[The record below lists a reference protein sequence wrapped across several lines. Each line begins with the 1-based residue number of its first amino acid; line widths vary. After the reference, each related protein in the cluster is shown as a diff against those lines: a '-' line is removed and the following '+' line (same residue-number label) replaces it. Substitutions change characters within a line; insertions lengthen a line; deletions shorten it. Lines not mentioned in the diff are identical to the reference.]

1 MTRGA
6 STLAVEQ
13 LQVEIVPRLTR
24 RGRPNAEIVR
34 GVTFSLSAGE
44 RLGLVGESGCGKT
57 TVLLALLDLL
67 PQEARVSGAMAIDD
81 VEIFSDRHDER
92 DRHRWTTISMI
103 FQGAMNVLNP
113 VRTIEWQIAEP
124 IRVHEGVPAAT
135 ARNRAGELLEQVGI
149 SKARGRSY
157 PHELSGGMRQRV
169 SLAMALACSPQFLL
183 ADEPTTA
190 LDVMVQ
196 AQVLDLI
203 HDVTRELGLATVFVS
218 HDLSLVSEFCDR
230 LAVMYAGRIVE
241 LTSTR
246 AAATEAQH
254 PYTQLLLDA
263 VPDLDGDAGFASI
276 AGSPPPPHLLPNGCA
291 FADRCPR
298 QKELCRTHQPAPR
311 VVSGGHIVE
320 CHFPG

>member
-1 MTRGA
+1 MNLGA
-6 STLAVEQ
+6 STLAVEH
-13 LQVEIVPRLTR
+13 LQVYMPSRS
-24 RGRPNAEIVR
+24 GRDGANAEIVR
-34 GVTFSLSAGE
+34 DVSFSLSAGE

-67 PQEARVSGAMAIDD
+67 PQEAGTGGVMSIGD
-81 VEIFSDRHDER
+81 VEIFNDRHDER
-92 DRHRWTTISMI
+92 SRHRWTAIAMI

-124 IRVHEGVPAAT
+124 IRVHEGVPTAA
-135 ARNRAGELLEQVGI
+135 ARKRAGDLLEQVGI
-149 SKARGRSY
+149 TRARSRSY

-169 SLAMALACSPQFLL
+169 SLAMALACQPKFLL

-203 HDVTRELGLATVFVS
+203 QEITRELGLATILVS
-218 HDLSLVSEFCDR
+218 HDLSLVSQFCDR
-230 LAVMYAGRIVE
+230 IAVMYAGRLVE
-241 LTSTR
+241 IAST
-246 AAATEAQH
+246 AAVAEGAQH
-254 PYTQLLLDA
+254 PYTQLLLEA
-263 VPDLDGDAGFASI
+263 VPDLESEYAFASI
-276 AGSPPPPHLLPNGCA
+276 AGSPPPPHALPTGCA

-298 QKELCRTHQPAPR
+298 QQPLCRTDQPLPR
-311 VVSGGHIVE
+311 VVSSGHIVE